1 MFRLVPMLIMVP
13 VFFLWVIAFI
23 VVLLFISIVAFLIV
37 LAWWCKETM
46 SIETQNKE
54 KTNSSHDRQSSYI
67 SEGSGTKSVVIGR
80 ISVNLLQICLGPNV

>member
-1 MFRLVPMLIMVP
+1 
-13 VFFLWVIAFI
+13 
-23 VVLLFISIVAFLIV
+23 
-37 LAWWCKETM
+37 M